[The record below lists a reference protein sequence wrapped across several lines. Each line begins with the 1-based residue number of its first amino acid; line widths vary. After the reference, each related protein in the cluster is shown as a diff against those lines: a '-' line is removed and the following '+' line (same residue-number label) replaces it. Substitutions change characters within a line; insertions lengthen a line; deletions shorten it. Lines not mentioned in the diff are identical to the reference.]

1 MSNRPSSDRPNSNRP
16 SSDRPNSNRPGSR
29 RDTDLLTRVYE
40 RSLEVILS
48 EQAASGAYPACPAY
62 PVYRYSWLRDGSF
75 IAESMSRVGQRASA
89 TAFYDWCATVIT
101 DRADRIENLLRAAE
115 AGETIPLSA
124 FLPTRYRLDGSDAD
138 TSDEQ
143 WWDFQL
149 DGYGMWLWTAGQHV
163 RRHQCDPRRWEEAV
177 VLTARYLVRFW
188 DRPCY
193 DWWEEHPEERHTSTL
208 AAVHAGLRGAL
219 DLGLLDAD
227 LARACSSACERIQRL
242 VRTEGVSEGH
252 LVKWL
257 GGRAVDASLIACITP
272 FALVPA
278 DGPVAEATVRAVEES
293 IAHGGV
299 HRYAADTFYGGG
311 EWPLLAALLGWHYAR
326 TGARAEAWR
335 QLHWIADHADDLGD
349 LPEQVP
355 DHLLHP
361 EYRQAWIQKWGPVA
375 SPLLWSHAM
384 FLILAGELGFPGEP
398 SGARPEPGPD
408 PSTPDTPLPR

>member
-1 MSNRPSSDRPNSNRP
+1 MRDRPS
-16 SSDRPNSNRPGSR
+16 
-29 RDTDLLTRVYE
+29 DTGVLAKVYA
-40 RSLEVILS
+40 RSLEVILAG
-48 EQAASGAYPACPAY
+48 QAASGAYPACPAY

-75 IAESMSRVGQRASA
+75 IAESMSRVGQADSA
-89 TAFYDWCATVIT
+89 AAFHDWCAAVIT
-101 DRADRIENLLRAAE
+101 AREDRIGSLLRAAD
-115 AGETIPLSA
+115 AGETIPRSA
-124 FLPTRYRLDGSDAD
+124 FLPTRYRLDGTDAD

-149 DGYGMWLWTAGQHV
+149 DGYGMWLWTVGEHA
-163 RRHQCDPRRWEEAV
+163 RRHQSDPRRWQKAV
-177 VLTARYLVRFW
+177 VLTVRYLARFW

-208 AAVHAGLRGAL
+208 AAIHAGLRSAL
-219 DLGLLDAD
+219 RLGLLDTE
-227 LARACSSACERIQRL
+227 LARTCSTVCDQIQQVVQR
-242 VRTEGVSEGH
+242 EGIAEGH
-252 LVKWL
+252 LTKWL
-257 GGRAVDASLIACITP
+257 GGRAVDASLIACLTP

-278 DGPVAEATVRAVEES
+278 EGDIAESTLRAVEET

-326 TGARAEAWR
+326 IGSREKAWR
-335 QLHWIADHADDLGD
+335 QLHWVADQADARGD

-361 EYRQAWIQKWGPVA
+361 EYRLQWIQKWGPVA

-384 FLILAGELGFPGEP
+384 FLILADELGFTGEAPG
-398 SGARPEPGPD
+398 SSPEPTPH
-408 PSTPDTPLPR
+408 PSTTDTPLRGESQ